1 MLSAAKVKLLTSL
14 TRTKVR
20 NNSNLF
26 IPASD
31 CSINAN
37 SISIFAGF
45 NSPRATNNL
54 FPIHPNEEIAMT
66 RKIALITGAS
76 RGLGRNAAEHL
87 AARGI
92 DIIGTYHSKA
102 DEAHAVAERLQQAGA
117 KVAMLQLDVGDS
129 SSFAAFAERLGETLR
144 SQFGRERFDFLVNN
158 AGIVLNTPFSE
169 TSEAQ
174 FDQLLNIHLKGPF
187 FLTQRMLA
195 LLEDGGR
202 IVNIS
207 SGLARFSL
215 PGHAAY
221 AAMKGAMEV
230 LTRYQA
236 RELGARGI
244 RVNILAPGAI
254 ETDFSGGAVRD
265 NPQLND
271 YVAGNTALGRA
282 GLPDDIGA
290 AIALLLEEGN
300 GWITG
305 QRLEVSG
312 GMFL

>member
-1 MLSAAKVKLLTSL
+1 MS
-14 TRTKVR
+14 
-20 NNSNLF
+20 
-26 IPASD
+26 
-31 CSINAN
+31 
-37 SISIFAGF
+37 
-45 NSPRATNNL
+45 
-54 FPIHPNEEIAMT
+54 

-76 RGLGRNAAEHL
+76 RGLGKNAALHL
-87 AARGI
+87 AQQGF

-102 DEAHAVAERLQQAGA
+102 GEAQTLVTTLQQSGA
-117 KVAMLQLDVGDS
+117 RAAMLQLDVGDS
-129 SSFAAFAERLGETLR
+129 ASFEAFATALQDTL
-144 SQFGRERFDFLVNN
+144 QQEFGRDHLDVLVNN
-158 AGIVLNTPFSE
+158 AGIGINASFSE
-169 TSEAQ
+169 TTEAQ
-174 FDQLLNIHLKGPF
+174 FDTLLNIQLKGPF
-187 FLTQRMLA
+187 FLTQRLLPLLA
-195 LLEDGGR
+195 DQGR

-207 SGLARFSL
+207 TGLTRFAL
-215 PGHAAY
+215 PGFAAY